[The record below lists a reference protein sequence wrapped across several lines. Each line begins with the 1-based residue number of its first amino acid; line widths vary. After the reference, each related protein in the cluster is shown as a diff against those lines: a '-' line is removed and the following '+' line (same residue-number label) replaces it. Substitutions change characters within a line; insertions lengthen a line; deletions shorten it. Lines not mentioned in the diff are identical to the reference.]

1 MSTADSCINSA
12 AVLFANDISKT
23 LNIGIN
29 KLTISKIFS
38 FLLGIF
44 ATYLAIIK
52 TDLLSIV
59 MTSASFYM
67 AVVTVPLLLT
77 ILGFR
82 STKKS
87 VSAAM
92 VAGFLV
98 VLVGNIFEVKADTIL
113 IGMLINMLVL
123 FGFHYIFKQ
132 AGGWVGIKDYS
143 YLEKSKKENN

>member
-44 ATYLAIIK
+44 AIYLALSK
-52 TDLLSIV
+52 ANLLSIV

-87 VSAAM
+87 ALCAM
-92 VAGFLV
+92 SAGFMTVIILKNFA
-98 VLVGNIFEVKADTIL
+98 VGDPIFC
-113 IGMLINMLVL
+113 GMLANMVVL
-123 FGFHYIFKQ
+123 FGFHYLFKQ
-132 AGGWVGIKDYS
+132 SGGWVGD
-143 YLEKSKKENN
+143 